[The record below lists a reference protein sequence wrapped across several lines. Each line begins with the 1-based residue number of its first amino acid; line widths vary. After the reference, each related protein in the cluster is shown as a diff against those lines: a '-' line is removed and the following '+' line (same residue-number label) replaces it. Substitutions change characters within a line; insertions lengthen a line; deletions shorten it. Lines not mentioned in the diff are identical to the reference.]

1 MEEDDELA
9 VASAQ
14 LLTGAARRVR
24 GVLTGPSGGEWAGRA
39 DVERL
44 DRASLHAL
52 EVTLAVMPPPEEPPA
67 AAEAALQEVVDRLE
81 SRRQE
86 AGAQAAA
93 ALQRDPNGDEG
104 QQVAR
109 ELEAITQ
116 ELEAAVRCL
125 QVCRDTDYGQIQSPG
140 TSLVAVAGAADA
152 VLTALAEV
160 VDGNEASGRPAT
172 DEPASEL
179 AAARR
184 DLHLVQT
191 ALRGAR
197 RLNDGGATSSQAC
210 VARSGEH
217 DISREA
223 FEPQSP
229 PRRADKHALAA
240 DLYDPSA
247 RWPAGIQYLPGG
259 DVAARRL
266 TARRWADGAF
276 GCSSVVSRQLCPP
289 PAASLPVRPWL
300 AHPAYTAASPHTAG
314 TASVAPTYPTPARI
328 SWSPEMN
335 RLHASQAYGAT
346 PRRPLARQLHVTD
359 VAGLPQ
365 MFEGGFE
372 MDGLPLVHVGAQ
384 ARLHE
389 PLMPYPDMSASY
401 VQDAPPHSRQQ
412 WLASQEYAGA
422 HVRAQGE
429 NDTRECGSNRL
440 DALGLPAG
448 HEQVL
453 TGLAQLLGQADR
465 AAAAG
470 AGARG
475 EWRGLLV
482 LTGPAGVGKRS
493 CARAVADLA
502 GKVLYAIDAAR
513 LVSKVYP
520 HAWDGRGAA
529 DSVRAQLDV
538 ELGLCRQRQAVLLME
553 NAEVLTGG
561 AEDVVLQALE
571 NHAGLV
577 VLASSAPAEQLGLW
591 PRAAA
596 LGRIAWHLALPRLAG
611 AKLEDAWAR
620 NLGSALATA
629 GGRVSVGGDG
639 VLDLERVSRRPLT
652 ARQVRHVCCLAVGMA
667 STTPLHA
674 VPPCASGQPAGGR
687 VEAPGSAPRLLTQ
700 DHLETAL
707 AALIAGPAQQ
717 AEE

>member
-14 LLTGAARRVR
+14 LLAGAARRVR
-24 GVLTGPSGGEWAGRA
+24 SVLTGPCGGEWAGRA

-44 DRASLHAL
+44 DRASSHAL
-52 EVTLAVMPPPEEPPA
+52 EIALAVMPPLEEPPA
-67 AAEAALQEVVDRLE
+67 AAEAALQEVVHRLE
-81 SRRQE
+81 NRRRE
-86 AGAQAAA
+86 AGVLAAA
-93 ALQRDPNGDEG
+93 ALQRDPDGDEG

-125 QVCRDTDYGQIQSPG
+125 QVCRDTDCEQIQSPG

-152 VLTALAEV
+152 VLTALAVV
-160 VDGNEASGRPAT
+160 VDGHETSGRSAA
-172 DEPASEL
+172 DAPASEL

-197 RLNDGGATSSQAC
+197 RLNDDGTTSSPAC

-217 DISREA
+217 RISEA
-223 FEPQSP
+223 LESQSP
-229 PRRADKHALAA
+229 PRRADAHALAA
-240 DLYDPSA
+240 DLYGPSA
-247 RWPAGIQYLPGG
+247 RCPAGIQYLAGG

-276 GCSSVVSRQLCPP
+276 GCSSVVSRQPFPP
-289 PAASLPVRPWL
+289 PAASLPVRHWL
-300 AHPAYTAASPHTAG
+300 PHPAYTAASPHTVG
-314 TASVAPTYPTPARI
+314 TASVAPTYTTPARI
-328 SWSPEMN
+328 SGSPEMN
-335 RLHASQAYGAT
+335 RLDSTQAYWAT
-346 PRRPLARQLHVTD
+346 PRRPLARQLYITD
-359 VAGLPQ
+359 VAGLPHI
-365 MFEGGFE
+365 FEGGFE

-412 WLASQEYAGA
+412 WLASQEDAGA

-440 DALGLPAG
+440 NLLGLPAG

-453 TGLAQLLGQADR
+453 TGLAQLLGEADR

-470 AGARG
+470 AAARA

-513 LVSKVYP
+513 LLSKVYP
-520 HAWDGRGAA
+520 HAWDGRGPA

-553 NAEVLTGG
+553 NAEVLTGS

-596 LGRIAWHLALPRLAG
+596 LGRVAWHLALPRLAG

-629 GGRVSVGGDG
+629 GGRVTVGGDG
-639 VLDLERVSRRPLT
+639 VLDLARVSGRPLT
-652 ARQVRHVCCLAVGMA
+652 AREVRHVCCLAVGMA

-674 VPPCASGQPAGGR
+674 VSSCAAGQAVGGR

-707 AALIAGPAQQ
+707 GALIAGPAQQ